1 MPGDGR
7 SRWETA
13 TEEAPRDHHDALHRR
28 PAAAA
33 AMTPKRPREPSRWP
47 HWVYDSGEE
56 ADYRFSFANERTF
69 LAWIRTALALIAGG
83 VALDVI
89 ALSMPEVLQKALAA
103 LLILLGLLCAVA
115 AWVRWALAER
125 AMRRGDPLPA
135 PRVTVVLSTLLA
147 AVAVAIVVAS
157 F

>member
-1 MPGDGR
+1 
-7 SRWETA
+7 
-13 TEEAPRDHHDALHRR
+13 
-28 PAAAA
+28 
-33 AMTPKRPREPSRWP
+33 
-47 HWVYDSGEE
+47 
-56 ADYRFSFANERTF
+56 
-69 LAWIRTALALIAGG
+69 
-83 VALDVI
+83 
-89 ALSMPEVLQKALAA
+89 VLQRALAA

-135 PRVTVVLSTLLA
+135 PRITVVLATLLA

>member
-1 MPGDGR
+1 
-7 SRWETA
+7 
-13 TEEAPRDHHDALHRR
+13 
-28 PAAAA
+28 
-33 AMTPKRPREPSRWP
+33 
-47 HWVYDSGEE
+47 
-56 ADYRFSFANERTF
+56 
-69 LAWIRTALALIAGG
+69 

-89 ALSMPEVLQKALAA
+89 TLSMPEVLQKALAA
-103 LLILLGLLCAVA
+103 LLILLGLLCSVA

-135 PRVTVVLSTLLA
+135 SRVTVVLATLLA